1 MTGPAGGKLSGVF
14 RRRAAAQAPEAD
26 QAAAGAPEE
35 DATSAARSSVTAG
48 KGRPT
53 PKRSEAERRRRP
65 YAAPANRK
73 AANQEYRDRQRG
85 ERSRRYAAMQRGE
98 EWAMPA
104 KDRGP
109 ARALARD
116 YVDSKRR
123 FSEYY
128 MYGLIVLMIL
138 VFLRNPLVQSLVPGI
153 VIIIVL
159 VMVGEGIFLGRKVRG
174 MVTERYPGEP
184 TRGLAM
190 YSAMRAIQIRRLR
203 MPKPR
208 VKPGDAI

>member
-1 MTGPAGGKLSGVF
+1 MF
-14 RRRAAAQAPEAD
+14 RRRAAAQAPETD
-26 QAAAGAPEE
+26 QGVAGSPE
-35 DATSAARSSVTAG
+35 DAPASPARSSVTAG

-73 AANQEYRDRQRG
+73 AANQEYRNRQRS

-138 VFLRNPLVQSLVPGI
+138 VFVRNPLIQTLVPGI
-153 VIIIVL
+153 VVIIVL
-159 VMVGEGIFLGRKVRG
+159 IMVGEGIFLGRKVRG
-174 MVTERYPGEP
+174 MVTERYPNES

-190 YSAMRAIQIRRLR
+190 YSAMRALQIRRLR
-203 MPKPR
+203 VPKPR
-208 VKPGDAI
+208 VKPGDSI

>member
-1 MTGPAGGKLSGVF
+1 MF
-14 RRRAAAQAPEAD
+14 RRRAEAQAPEAD
-26 QAAAGAPEE
+26 QAAAGPAEE
-35 DATSAARSSVTAG
+35 AAARPSVTAG

-65 YAAPANRK
+65 YSAPANRK

-128 MYGLIVLMIL
+128 MYGLIVLMVL
-138 VFLRNPLVQSLVPGI
+138 VFVRNPLIQTLVPG
-153 VIIIVL
+153 VVVIIVL
-159 VMVGEGIFLGRKVRG
+159 IMVGEGIFLGRKVRG
-174 MVTERYPGEP
+174 MVTERYPGES

-208 VKPGDAI
+208 VKPGDAIF

>member
-1 MTGPAGGKLSGVF
+1 MS
-14 RRRAAAQAPEAD
+14 
-26 QAAAGAPEE
+26 
-35 DATSAARSSVTAG
+35 AG

-65 YAAPANRK
+65 YNAPQDRK
-73 AANQEYRDRQRG
+73 AAGQEYRSKQRAD
-85 ERSRRYAAMQRGE
+85 RSRRYAAMQRGE
-98 EWAMPA
+98 DWAMPA
-104 KDRGP
+104 KDKGP

-116 YVDSKRR
+116 YVDGRRR

-138 VFLRNPLVQSLVPGI
+138 IFLRNPLVQSLVPGI

-159 VMVGEGIFLGRKVRG
+159 IMVGEGIFLGRRVRAL
-174 MVTERYPGEP
+174 VNEQLPGEP

-190 YSAMRAIQIRRLR
+190 YSAMRALQIRRLR

-208 VKPGDAI
+208 VKPGGNAV

>member
-1 MTGPAGGKLSGVF
+1 MF

-26 QAAAGAPEE
+26 QAAAGAPQE
-35 DATSAARSSVTAG
+35 DAAPARPSVTAG

-65 YAAPANRK
+65 YSAPANRK
-73 AANQEYRDRQRG
+73 AANQEYRDRQKG
-85 ERSRRYAAMQRGE
+85 ERARRYAAMQRGE

-138 VFLRNPLVQSLVPGI
+138 VFVRNPLVQTLVPGI
-153 VIIIVL
+153 VVIIVL
-159 VMVGEGIFLGRKVRG
+159 IMVGEGIFLGRKVRS

>member
-1 MTGPAGGKLSGVF
+1 MAGPAAGKLSGVF

-26 QAAAGAPEE
+26 QAAAGSPE
-35 DATSAARSSVTAG
+35 DTAGPAGRPSVTAG

-73 AANQEYRDRQRG
+73 AANQEYRGRH
-85 ERSRRYAAMQRGE
+85 
-98 EWAMPA
+98 
-104 KDRGP
+104 
-109 ARALARD
+109 
-116 YVDSKRR
+116 SKRR

-138 VFLRNPLVQSLVPGI
+138 VFVRNPLVQSLVPG
-153 VIIIVL
+153 VVVIIVL
-159 VMVGEGIFLGRKVRG
+159 IMVGEGIFLGRKVRG
-174 MVTERYPGEP
+174 MVTERYPAEP

>member
-1 MTGPAGGKLSGVF
+1 
-14 RRRAAAQAPEAD
+14 
-26 QAAAGAPEE
+26 
-35 DATSAARSSVTAG
+35 VTAG

-65 YAAPANRK
+65 YNAPADRK
-73 AANQEYRDRQRG
+73 AASQEYRTKQRAD
-85 ERSRRYAAMQRGE
+85 RSRRYAAMQRGE
-98 EWAMPA
+98 DWAMPA
-104 KDRGP
+104 KDKGP

-116 YVDSKRR
+116 YVDSRRR

-128 MYGLIVLMIL
+128 MYGLIVLMVL

-153 VIIIVL
+153 VIIVVL
-159 VMVGEGIFLGRKVRG
+159 IMVAEGLFLGRRVRAL
-174 MVTERYPGEP
+174 VNERLPGEP

-190 YSAMRAIQIRRLR
+190 YSAMRGLQIRRLR

-208 VKPGDAI
+208 VKPGDGI